1 MDSLAVCV
9 FLEKD
14 KEMAPIS
21 KWFLNRDQACEFRKN
36 SRTSKPSQTN
46 SHSGRI
52 VASCTKL
59 FVNIAKFY
67 TLF

>member
-1 MDSLAVCV
+1 MDSLGVCL
-9 FLEKD
+9 FQET
-14 KEMAPIS
+14 APIS
-21 KWFLNRDQACEFRKN
+21 KLVLNRNQACESRKN

-46 SHSGRI
+46 SHLGRI
-52 VASCTKL
+52 VASCTKQ